1 MFKTTIDSMYMY
13 LSVKVL
19 LYGEQG
25 EAIYKSTLEPCLTD
39 TRLRRVSDPPVNS
52 VLNFTKK

>member
-1 MFKTTIDSMYMY
+1 MYMY

-52 VLNFTKK
+52 LLNFTKK